1 LRIGIIGTGRM
12 GSALAEYLA
21 EKNIELVVYNR
32 TRAKAEELCG
42 RIECSVVEAPS
53 NMEDVDAIIIFV
65 FDDNSLLEIVG
76 GEHGLLQL
84 RNKDILIM
92 NSTTI
97 TPTTS
102 LYVYNILKNAGLHY
116 VESPVYGSRDQARTG
131 KLITILAGDEDDL
144 DTAEK
149 IASLYSQE
157 VFRVGLV
164 PTASAIKLALNN
176 IGLVMPALIGESLA
190 ILEAYGI
197 EHEKFLRIS
206 SKLWFGEAVK
216 KYYLRAM
223 NERQE
228 SKFSVAGA
236 AKDYSLIARALHD
249 AGYVAVVSSGLANY
263 YKAAAEEMPEED
275 YPKAMRLLIK
285 E

>member
-1 LRIGIIGTGRM
+1 MRIGIIGTGRM

-42 RIECSVVEAPS
+42 RIECSVVDAPG

-149 IASLYSQE
+149 ISNY
-157 VFRVGLV
+157 LV
-164 PTASAIKLALNN
+164 
-176 IGLVMPALIGESLA
+176 
-190 ILEAYGI
+190 
-197 EHEKFLRIS
+197 
-206 SKLWFGEAVK
+206 
-216 KYYLRAM
+216 
-223 NERQE
+223 
-228 SKFSVAGA
+228 
-236 AKDYSLIARALHD
+236 
-249 AGYVAVVSSGLANY
+249 
-263 YKAAAEEMPEED
+263 
-275 YPKAMRLLIK
+275 
-285 E
+285 

>member
-1 LRIGIIGTGRM
+1 MRIGIIGIGRM

-21 EKNIELVVYNR
+21 EKNIEVVVYNR
-32 TRAKAEELCG
+32 TRAKAEELCR
-42 RIECSVVEAPS
+42 RIECSVVDAPD

-65 FDDNSLLEIVG
+65 FDDNSLLEIVS

-84 RNKDILIM
+84 RNKDTIIM
-92 NSTTI
+92 NSTTV

-102 LYVYNILKNAGLHY
+102 LHVYSILKNAGLHY
-116 VESPVYGSRDQARTG
+116 VESPVYGSRDQAKTG

-164 PTASAIKLALNN
+164 PMASAIKLALNN

-190 ILEAYGI
+190 ILEAYGV
-197 EHEKFLRIS
+197 EHEKFLHIS

-236 AKDYSLIARALHD
+236 AKDYSLIVRALHD
-249 AGYVAVVSSGLANY
+249 AGYTAVVSSGLANY

-275 YPKAMRLLIK
+275 YPKALRLLIK

>member
-1 LRIGIIGTGRM
+1 MKIGILGTGRM

-32 TRAKAEELCG
+32 TRAKAEELCS
-42 RIECSVVEAPS
+42 RIECSVVDAPA

-65 FDDNSLLEIVG
+65 FDDNSLLEVVS

-84 RNKDILIM
+84 KNKDILIM
-92 NSTTI
+92 NSTTV

-102 LYVYNILKNAGLHY
+102 LHVYNILKNAGLHY
-116 VESPVYGSRDQARTG
+116 VESPVYGSKDHARTG
-131 KLITILAGDEDDL
+131 KLITILAGDDVL
-144 DTAEK
+144 DTAEE

-157 VFRVGLV
+157 VFRVGLI

-190 ILEAYGI
+190 ILEAYGVK
-197 EHEKFLRIS
+197 HEKFLRIS
-206 SKLWFGEAVK
+206 SKLWFGEVVK

-236 AKDYSLIARALHD
+236 AKDYSLIVRALHD
-249 AGYVAVVSSGLANY
+249 AGYTAEVSSGLANY